1 MLRPVDF
8 ARELE
13 AQMVRWGQDVMSPR
27 GNLLLLHGFVRLP
40 APESR
45 GSSVYR
51 RTFETGR
58 LELHSASVTWFGG
71 ARVGLR
77 FIRSLQ
83 RVYLWQVDDPI
94 APRRCESQQLIL
106 PRSADELG
114 LFRTLAAELRAWM
127 ESYRQ
132 WRTSLLSS
140 TDPAAPDKTP
150 AASDCTQPA

>member
-1 MLRPVDF
+1 MI
-8 ARELE
+8 
-13 AQMVRWGQDVMSPR
+13 RWGQDVMSPR

-40 APESR
+40 APEGR
-45 GSSVYR
+45 GSSLYR
-51 RTFETGR
+51 HTFETGR

-83 RVYLWQVDDPI
+83 RVYLWPVDDPI
-94 APRRCESQQLIL
+94 APGRCESQQLIL

-140 TDPAAPDKTP
+140 NGSTATGATAAAPDG
-150 AASDCTQPA
+150 TQPA

>member
-1 MLRPVDF
+1 MLRPADF

-13 AQMVRWGQDVMSPR
+13 AQMIRWGQDAMSPR
-27 GNLLLLHGFVRLP
+27 GNLLLLHGLVRLP
-40 APESR
+40 APEGR

-94 APRRCESQQLIL
+94 APGRCESQQLIVA
-106 PRSADELG
+106 RSADELG
-114 LFRTLAAELRAWM
+114 LFRTLAAELRVWI

-140 TDPAAPDKTP
+140 NGPAALGGTT
-150 AASDCTQPA
+150 AASECIQPA